1 MQGINEELRSATE
14 ELETSKEELQS
25 LNEELTTVNQEYK
38 EKIEEVGRA
47 NSDRQNLMGSID
59 IAKIFLDRAL
69 QIKRYTPRARELF
82 NITAA
87 DAGRPLEHFTM
98 VPGAADTL
106 PYIGRQ
112 D

>member
-1 MQGINEELRSATE
+1 LQGINEELRSATE

-47 NSDRQNLMGSID
+47 NSDLQNLMGSID
-59 IAKIFLDRAL
+59 IATIFLDRAL